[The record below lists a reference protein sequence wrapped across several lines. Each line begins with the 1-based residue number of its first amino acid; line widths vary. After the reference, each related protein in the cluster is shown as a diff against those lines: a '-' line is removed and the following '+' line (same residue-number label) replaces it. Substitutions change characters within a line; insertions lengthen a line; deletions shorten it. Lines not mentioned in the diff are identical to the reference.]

1 MIGGMHRYGDDELEL
16 YELVRKFEYNATQI
30 SKKLCKKDCKRAA
43 KVQAEEARKKYV
55 EEYEEWEKRQ
65 SWAKELGYEE
75 HVPITAEE
83 VEAKRKE
90 IAEEKKQRRK
100 TGAPLPSP
108 PSSLPDA
115 LLFSTCRLLDIRDC
129 QISARAGLATGGK
142 KKHRKGDEL

>member
-1 MIGGMHRYGDDELEL
+1 MSVETCANRHVRSNKVETIADSNCLHRYGDDEMEL
-16 YELVRKFEYNATQI
+16 YELVRKLEYNATKL

-75 HVPITAEE
+75 HTPITAEE

-90 IAEEKKQRRK
+90 IEQEKKKRRK
-100 TGAPLPSP
+100 TGALLTCALV
-108 PSSLPDA
+108 SSV
-115 LLFSTCRLLDIRDC
+115 C
-129 QISARAGLATGGK
+129 G
-142 KKHRKGDEL
+142 